1 MNTSPNHSVLEL
13 DQFNFPEHSL
23 MSYVG
28 ALFKSKEA
36 EAETNSTIGLAM
48 DRAFGTANMA
58 QEGNFPGS
66 SRVSDDFE
74 YDGSGWTTNSP
85 AIDLEPVN
93 GFMDESFV
101 QNTDDIPIDST
112 LPLLDYSCTDTP
124 TISKSFDLDFYRK
137 NTNILSSIFSA
148 IAHLAVI
155 FAFVLSNPTGSIG
168 QHGNSQDPIFVRLI
182 DPNSLIVQQSSRASV
197 DSAAS
202 CPSIAKRSKGETGQ
216 IKKESHNNLDKSLQ
230 ETDEGK
236 APAYSE
242 GNDDKA
248 TKNEKDVKFV
258 EKDSSRSKTTEKND
272 DVNFESLSMMDSVAS
287 QASKASKENRSA
299 APQGEEAD
307 QFKKMIL
314 TSIHEVAFFPKDAL
328 HRREFGET
336 LVSFTVLRDGSI
348 ENLSVVKQSGS
359 DALDKAALKI
369 VEKASMRFPPIPE
382 TLGHN
387 KLNYVIPITFR
398 KKS

>member
-28 ALFKSKEA
+28 ALFKSKDA
-36 EAETNSTIGLAM
+36 EAETNSIIDLAM

-101 QNTDDIPIDST
+101 QNTDDIPIDT
-112 LPLLDYSCTDTP
+112 TFPLVDYSCKDTP
-124 TISKSFDLDFYRK
+124 TISKSFDLDSYRK
-137 NTNILSSIFSA
+137 NRNIGSNILSA

-155 FAFVLSNPTGSIG
+155 FAFALSNPTGSIG

-182 DPNSLIVQQSSRASV
+182 DPNSLIVQQSSIASV
-197 DSAAS
+197 DSSAS
-202 CPSIAKRSKGETGQ
+202 CPSIAKRSKGE
-216 IKKESHNNLDKSLQ
+216 NDKS
-230 ETDEGK
+230 EREAINPAPKSATEIDKGK
-236 APAYSE
+236 APGCESNKEAITAD
-242 GNDDKA
+242 GA
-248 TKNEKDVKFV
+248 GVKFV

-287 QASKASKENRSA
+287 QASTASNEIRSA

-314 TSIHEVAFFPKDAL
+314 TSIHEVAYFPKNAL
-328 HRREFGET
+328 HRREFGEA
-336 LVSFTVLRDGSI
+336 LVSFTILSDGSI
-348 ENLSVVKQSGS
+348 ENLSVVRKSGS
-359 DALDKAALKI
+359 ESLDKAALQI
-369 VEKASMRFPPIPE
+369 VEKASSHFPPIPE

-398 KKS
+398 RKS

>member
-13 DQFNFPEHSL
+13 DQFNFAEHSL

-36 EAETNSTIGLAM
+36 EAETNSTIDLAM
-48 DRAFGTANMA
+48 DRAFGTANMD

-66 SRVSDDFE
+66 NRVSDDFE
-74 YDGSGWTTNSP
+74 YDGAGWTTNSP

-101 QNTDDIPIDST
+101 QNTDDIPIDTT
-112 LPLLDYSCTDTP
+112 LPLVDYSCKDTP
-124 TISKSFDLDFYRK
+124 TISKSFDLDSYRK
-137 NTNILSSIFSA
+137 NTNIPSSIFSA

-182 DPNSLIVQQSSRASV
+182 DPNSLIVQQSSLASV
-197 DSAAS
+197 DSSAS
-202 CPSIAKRSKGETGQ
+202 CPSIAKRSKGE
-216 IKKESHNNLDKSLQ
+216 NDKS
-230 ETDEGK
+230 EREAINPAPKSATEIDKGK
-236 APAYSE
+236 APGCE
-242 GNDDKA
+242 GNEEAITVDGA
-248 TKNEKDVKFV
+248 GVKFV

-272 DVNFESLSMMDSVAS
+272 DVNFESLSMMDSAAS
-287 QASKASKENRSA
+287 QASTASKEIRSA

-314 TSIHEVAFFPKDAL
+314 TSIHEVAFFPKNAL
-328 HRREFGET
+328 HRREFGEA
-336 LVSFTVLRDGSI
+336 LVSFTILSDGSI
-348 ENLSVVKQSGS
+348 ENLSVVRKSGS
-359 DALDKAALKI
+359 ESLDKAALQI
-369 VEKASMRFPPIPE
+369 VEKASSHFPPIPE

-398 KKS
+398 RKS